1 MIRDELTKSVEDR
14 RWEMDVQKQATP
26 CTPLTLPQ
34 AMRREGKAHMPKK
47 KNNWRLASASRP
59 NVCPEH
65 KGIATMQKLC
75 AWHKNWEGDK
85 RHPMLFADGGSVQV
99 AALHISV
106 GSGSR
111 ASTTPSVQQDV
122 PPLGRRNGEVKCG
135 RPAHGKQAGLWVRS
149 PPATHTHWHGPSVD
163 PTPHHSGDTTHP
175 RAHQGRPAECEVQ
188 TWQNQFISH
197 WKKEG
202 NFGLSFSNPSTA
214 RSSNSWLVV
223 CWFYVLKKHVFL
235 LANHWANS
243 DSIRTGW
250 WF

>member
-1 MIRDELTKSVEDR
+1 
-14 RWEMDVQKQATP
+14 
-26 CTPLTLPQ
+26 
-34 AMRREGKAHMPKK
+34 
-47 KNNWRLASASRP
+47 
-59 NVCPEH
+59 
-65 KGIATMQKLC
+65 MQKLC

-149 PPATHTHWHGPSVD
+149 PPATHTLAWTECRSNTASQRG
-163 PTPHHSGDTTHP
+163 HHTSC
-175 RAHQGRPAECEVQ
+175 PAECEVQ
-188 TWQNQFISH
+188 TRQNQFISH

-202 NFGLSFSNPSTA
+202 HFGLSFSNPSTA

-223 CWFYVLKKHVFL
+223 CWFYVLKKHVFFV
-235 LANHWANS
+235 
-243 DSIRTGW
+243 G
-250 WF
+250 